1 MSSGSLTVVGTG
13 IEVGSHLTQAA
24 REEIEAADIVLC
36 LVAEPVTNAWLESLN
51 PNVRSLHGFYR
62 LGEEPYRDRLR
73 TTCDFWPTLR
83 STMQCAGAELA
94 HRRGDFAGAMRIA
107 ERVTGG
113 AGRAAVVWMVGF
125 DGNDHY
131 SKPSPFCGRPPRT
144 VRRS

>member
-62 LGEEPYRDRLR
+62 LGEDR
-73 TTCDFWPTLR
+73 
-83 STMQCAGAELA
+83 
-94 HRRGDFAGAMRIA
+94 
-107 ERVTGG
+107 
-113 AGRAAVVWMVGF
+113 GRAYEGMVEVILGEVRSGDRKSVV
-125 DGNDHY
+125 
-131 SKPSPFCGRPPRT
+131 
-144 VRRS
+144 